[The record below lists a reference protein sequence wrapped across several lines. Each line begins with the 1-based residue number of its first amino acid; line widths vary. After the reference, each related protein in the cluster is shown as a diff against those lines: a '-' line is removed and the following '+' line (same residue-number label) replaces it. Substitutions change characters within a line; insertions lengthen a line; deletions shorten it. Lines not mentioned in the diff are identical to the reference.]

1 MLAEP
6 AAQRTLL
13 RLADLDAETR
23 RVQHAAQTLPQH
35 KSITSLMEARKGVG
49 DELVASENEVDDLT
63 IAVRK
68 AEDDLTPVKE
78 RLERNERRV
87 ADGSVGDSKVLRSL
101 TEEVEHL
108 KRRIGEL
115 EDAQLDLMGALED
128 ATGHRDRIAAQK
140 AEVET
145 RLRDEVAARDE
156 AVSRLRA
163 ESQDLHAARGPVAA
177 SVPADLLKLYE
188 RLLASTGIG
197 AALLQAGRCGG
208 CQLQLTLS
216 DLDMFRKAPANEVV
230 RCTECERILVRTAES
245 GL

>member
-49 DELVASENEVDDLT
+49 DELVASEIEVDDLT

-115 EDAQLDLMGALED
+115 EDAQLDLMADAL
-128 ATGHRDRIAAQK
+128 TTH
-140 AEVET
+140 V
-145 RLRDEVAARDE
+145 
-156 AVSRLRA
+156 
-163 ESQDLHAARGPVAA
+163 DL
-177 SVPADLLKLYE
+177 D
-188 RLLASTGIG
+188 
-197 AALLQAGRCGG
+197 ALLGLLEGAPRRPVIGS
-208 CQLQLTLS
+208 TLS
-216 DLDMFRKAPANEVV
+216 SLGP
-230 RCTECERILVRTAES
+230 
-245 GL
+245 

>member
-1 MLAEP
+1 MPADP

-13 RLADLDAETR
+13 RLADLDAESR

-35 KSITSLMEARKGVG
+35 KSIASLMEARKRAS
-49 DELVASENEVDDLT
+49 DELVASDIEVDDLT
-63 IAVRK
+63 VAIRK
-68 AEDDLTPVKE
+68 AEDDLVPVKE
-78 RLERNERRV
+78 RLARNERRI
-87 ADGSVGDSKVLRSL
+87 ADGSVADSKVLSSL
-101 TEEVEHL
+101 TDEVEHL

-115 EDAQLDLMGALED
+115 EDAQLELMGSLEE

-140 AEVET
+140 AEIET

-156 AVSRLRA
+156 AVARLRA
-163 ESQDLHAARGPVAA
+163 EAQDLQAARGPVTA
-177 SVPADLLKLYE
+177 SVPGDLLKLYE

-197 AALLQAGRCGG
+197 AALLRAGRCGG
-208 CQLQLTLS
+208 CQLQLTLA
-216 DLDMFRKAPANEVV
+216 DLDTFRKAPANEVV